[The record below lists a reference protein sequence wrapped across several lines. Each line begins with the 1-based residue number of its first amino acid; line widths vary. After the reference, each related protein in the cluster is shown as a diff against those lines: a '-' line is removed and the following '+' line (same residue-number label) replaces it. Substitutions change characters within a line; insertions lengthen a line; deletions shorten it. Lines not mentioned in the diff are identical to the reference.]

1 MPTFKQLMKL
11 AQVTVNDK
19 TSGKRA
25 KEILEIVHKDQ
36 VLHGMD
42 PQKAVRFLE
51 DLGPTYVKIG
61 QLASNRADILPKD
74 YCEAFAEL
82 RSNVDPLDFAT
93 VIACIEEDFGHPWN
107 TVFASIEEKPLG
119 SASIAQVHKAT
130 LLDGSVVAVK
140 VRRSGIKEEMA
151 EDLTLLRH
159 LLTFDEVGT
168 IEHKELEER
177 WKAF

>member
-1 MPTFKQLMKL
+1 MPT
-11 AQVTVNDK
+11 
-19 TSGKRA
+19 SC
-25 KEILEIVHKDQ
+25 
-36 VLHGMD
+36 
-42 PQKAVRFLE
+42 P
-51 DLGPTYVKIG
+51 KIIG
-61 QLASNRADILPKD
+61 
-74 YCEAFAEL
+74 EAFAEL

-140 VRRSGIKEEMA
+140 VRRPGIKEEMA

-159 LLTFDEVGT
+159 LLTFAEVGNYD
-168 IEHKELEER
+168 IKN
-177 WKAF
+177 W

>member
-82 RSNVDPLDFAT
+82 RSQCRSARLRHRYRVHRGRLRSSLEYRVRIDRREATGFCLDRTGAQ
-93 VIACIEEDFGHPWN
+93 GHALGW
-107 TVFASIEEKPLG
+107 LG
-119 SASIAQVHKAT
+119 SGSEGSSPRDQGG
-130 LLDGSVVAVK
+130 DG
-140 VRRSGIKEEMA
+140 
-151 EDLTLLRH
+151 
-159 LLTFDEVGT
+159 
-168 IEHKELEER
+168 
-177 WKAF
+177 

>member
-119 SASIAQVHKAT
+119 
-130 LLDGSVVAVK
+130 
-140 VRRSGIKEEMA
+140 
-151 EDLTLLRH
+151 
-159 LLTFDEVGT
+159 
-168 IEHKELEER
+168 
-177 WKAF
+177 